1 MKFFSDL
8 HMHSRYARACSKDLR
23 VETLEKWA
31 AVKGINLLGTGDFT
45 HPLWLKELKEKLKPA
60 GSGFF
65 QFENRNIF
73 FSLTAEVSLIYNDGK
88 ALRRVHHV
96 LTAPSFEVVE
106 QINDFL
112 GKKGKLAS
120 DGRPIIGKL
129 PSTELVEKCMEISKD
144 ILVIPAHAWTPWFA
158 LFGSKSGF
166 DSLKECFED
175 QTKNIFAIETGMSS
189 DPAMNWRLSQLDNVA
204 ILSNSDSHSYWPWR
218 MGREANVFD
227 LSEPSYFEM
236 LEAIKKK
243 DPKKFLYT
251 IEVDP
256 GYGKYHVDGHR
267 ACGIQ
272 MEPAEALKL
281 KNICPVCKKELTIGV
296 LHRVEEL
303 ADRPVGFIPKGAIP
317 FKTLLPLSELI
328 AVVLGVQVA
337 SKKVWEEYN
346 KLISRF
352 GNEISVLLEAD
363 EKDLLAATHEKI
375 AEIILKNRLGEIKV
389 KPGFDGV
396 YGTLVVDGK
405 EKVLSGES
413 EGEKSETK
421 KENKE
426 SAGGLK
432 KFLK

>member
-45 HPLWLKELKEKLKPA
+45 HPLWLAELKEKLKPA
-60 GSGFF
+60 GEGFF
-65 QFENRNIF
+65 SFENKNIF
-73 FSLTAEVSLIYNDGK
+73 FALTAEVSLIYNDGK

-106 QINDFL
+106 QINEFL
-112 GKKGKLAS
+112 GKRGKLAS

-129 PSTELVEKCMEISKD
+129 PSPELVEKCMEISKD

-189 DPAMNWRLSQLDNVA
+189 SPDMNWRLSQLDGIA
-204 ILSNSDSHSYWPWR
+204 LLSNSDSHSYWPWR

-227 LSEPSYFEM
+227 LSEPNYFEM
-236 LEAIKKK
+236 VSAIKEKN
-243 DPKKFLYT
+243 PKKFLYT

-272 MEPAEALKL
+272 MEPSEALKL
-281 KNICPVCKKELTIGV
+281 KNICPKCKRELTIGV

-303 ADRPVGFIPKGAIP
+303 ADRHAGFVPKGAIP

-328 AVVLGVQVA
+328 AVVLGVQPH

-346 KLISRF
+346 KLIGRF
-352 GNEISVLLEAD
+352 GNEINILLEAE
-363 EKDLLAATHEKI
+363 EKDLRAATHGKI
-375 AEIILKNRLGEIKV
+375 AEIILKTRIGEIKV

-396 YGTLVVDGK
+396 YGTLVVDGQ
-405 EKVLSGES
+405 EKIISGES
-413 EGEKSETK
+413 SKEKSEKSK
-421 KENKE
+421 KKIEKL
-426 SAGGLK
+426 AGLK
-432 KFLK
+432 KFLS

>member
-45 HPLWLKELKEKLKPA
+45 HPLWLAELKEKLKPA

-65 QFENRNIF
+65 NFQNKNIF
-73 FSLTAEVSLIYNDGK
+73 FALTAEVSLIYNDGK
-88 ALRRVHHV
+88 ALRRVHHI
-96 LTAPSFEVVE
+96 LTAPSFEVAG

-112 GKKGKLAS
+112 GKKGKLAG

-129 PSTELVEKCMEISKD
+129 PSPELVEKCMEISKD

-158 LFGSKSGF
+158 IFGSKSGF

-204 ILSNSDSHSYWPWR
+204 IISNSDSHSYWPWR

-272 MEPAEALKL
+272 MEPDEALKL

-303 ADRPVGFIPKGAIP
+303 ADRPVGFVPKGAIP

-328 AVVLGVQVA
+328 AVVLGVQTP

-346 KLISRF
+346 KLIGKF
-352 GNEISVLLEAD
+352 GNEINVLIEAD
-363 EKDLLAATHEKI
+363 EKELRAAAHGKI

-396 YGTLVVDGK
+396 YGTLVVDGQ
-405 EKVLSGES
+405 EKILSGES
-413 EGEKSETK
+413 GEEKSEK
-421 KENKE
+421 PKNKIE
-426 SAGGLK
+426 KPAGLK
-432 KFLK
+432 KFIK